1 MLKRVQ
7 LVFTV
12 PIKNREFGN
21 MIEVYYSPDKDAKNN
36 RALQEETTTIDTK
49 DIPAEPTNKRHPLYE
64 DIPENEYKDDQ
75 ASPTETSTEKWTA
88 MEVSSV

>member
-12 PIKNREFGN
+12 PIKNRKFGN
-21 MIEVYYSPDKDAKNN
+21 MIEVYYSGEKDSKNN
-36 RALQEETTTIDTK
+36 RALQGETTYIDNK

>member
-7 LVFTV
+7 LVFKV
-12 PIKNREFGN
+12 QIENREFGN

-36 RALQEETTTIDTK
+36 RALREETTTIDTK

-88 MEVSSV
+88 MGVSSV